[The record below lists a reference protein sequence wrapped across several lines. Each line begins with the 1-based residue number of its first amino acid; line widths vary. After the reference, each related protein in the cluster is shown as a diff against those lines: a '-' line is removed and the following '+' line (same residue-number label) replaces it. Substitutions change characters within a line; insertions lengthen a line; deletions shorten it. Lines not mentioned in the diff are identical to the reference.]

1 MGGGLGH
8 VPTVAGRTHTPSLA
22 GEGHDKTLAAARA
35 ESACESKAE
44 DAALEIAAE
53 FLLDVARH
61 GPLGAVAPL
70 EPALEVLGDDPVER
84 CLLGAATLVA
94 ACRRGAGMRPEAEPQ
109 GKRGGGSDHGQ
120 TGAGAVYVIARTLFC
135 RRSDTSMI
143 VTDMLADVFG
153 YDKYSEI
160 TREYAIR
167 GTYCDLATK
176 IDGKL
181 QTLIEVKAIGVGLRD
196 NHMKQVVDYAAN
208 QGIEWV
214 VLTNG
219 QIWKVFSVSFSKPIS
234 ADLVL
239 ELDILSLDHN
249 DEDSVEDLFLLSK
262 EGVQRSGLDTY
273 NDQLRVRSRFNLAA
287 LIMSDT
293 VLHTIRRELKRL
305 SPDVR
310 ISVDE
315 IRDALFH
322 EVLKREVLEG
332 EKADEAKKLVNRAAN
347 KVLRQKKA
355 KGEDA
360 DTGVVAADE
369 SPAAGGE
376 V

>member
-1 MGGGLGH
+1 MA
-8 VPTVAGRTHTPSLA
+8 VPKKVADRISASL
-22 GEGHDKTLAAARA
+22 KKFKPVL
-35 ESACESKAE
+35 ESAKAR
-44 DAALEIAAE
+44 
-53 FLLDVARH
+53 DVN
-61 GPLGAVAPL
+61 
-70 EPALEVLGDDPVER
+70 E
-84 CLLGAATLVA
+84 
-94 ACRRGAGMRPEAEPQ
+94 
-109 GKRGGGSDHGQ
+109 
-120 TGAGAVYVIARTLFC
+120 
-135 RRSDTSMI
+135 SDTSMI

-153 YDKYSEI
+153 YDKYNEI

-196 NHMKQVVDYAAN
+196 NHMKQAVDYAAN

-219 QIWKVFSVSFSKPIS
+219 QMWKVFSVSFSKPIA

-239 ELDILSLDHN
+239 ELDMLALSHS
-249 DEDSVEDLFLLSK
+249 DEDAIEDMFLLSK
-262 EGVQRSGLDTY
+262 EGVQRSGLDAY

-315 IRDALFH
+315 IRDALCH

-347 KVLRQKKA
+347 KVLRQRRA
-355 KGEDA
+355 KGDED
-360 DTGVVAADE
+360 DNGVVAADDPA
-369 SPAAGGE
+369 PAADVE
-376 V
+376 T

>member
-1 MGGGLGH
+1 MAVPKKVADRISTGLKKFKP
-8 VPTVAGRTHTPSLA
+8 VL
-22 GEGHDKTLAAARA
+22 
-35 ESACESKAE
+35 ESAKSR
-44 DAALEIAAE
+44 
-53 FLLDVARH
+53 DVN
-61 GPLGAVAPL
+61 
-70 EPALEVLGDDPVER
+70 E
-84 CLLGAATLVA
+84 
-94 ACRRGAGMRPEAEPQ
+94 
-109 GKRGGGSDHGQ
+109 
-120 TGAGAVYVIARTLFC
+120 
-135 RRSDTSMI
+135 SDTSMV

-176 IDGKL
+176 VDGKL
-181 QTLIEVKAIGVGLRD
+181 QTLIEVKAIGVALRE
-196 NHMKQVVDYAAN
+196 NHMKQAVDYAAN
-208 QGIEWV
+208 QGVEWV

-219 QIWKVFSVSFSKPIS
+219 QVWKVFSVSFSKPIS

-239 ELDILSLDHN
+239 ELDIFALDHN
-249 DEDSVEDLFLLSK
+249 DEDAIDDLFLLSK

-287 LIMSDT
+287 LIMGDT

-310 ISVDE
+310 ISLDE
-315 IRDALFH
+315 IRDALSH
-322 EVLKREVLEG
+322 EVIKREVLEG

-347 KVLRQKKA
+347 KVLRQRKA

-360 DTGVVAADE
+360 DTGVIAADDPAP
-369 SPAAGGE
+369 PAAP
-376 V
+376 VA